1 MKKEKTSYTRIEGK
15 ENIDKLAFRL
25 REHTKRNKNPGHINY
40 KIHHLLHDPFTFVNA
55 YTKISKNRGALT
67 EGYNDEGVMKLF
79 GLETATSIAKKI
91 KNNTY
96 KFKPVKRNWIPKPG
110 KTKKRPIDVPTQSNR
125 IVQEAIR
132 GILEAIYE
140 PEFEKWGKDTKH
152 LSNNYGYRPGKSTW
166 SALQTLKEKSQRCTI
181 AIEGDIV
188 SAYNNVDHDILISIL
203 KKRIKD
209 KKFLN
214 LIKQLLKCG
223 VMDGH
228 QYEHSI
234 IGTPQGGI
242 VSPLLFNI
250 YMFCFDQFVY
260 DEIILPIINAEKG
273 KRGDDANK
281 AYRRARSQTD
291 KSMKELQELKKKL
304 KTQFDPQTKSDLKLA
319 LKDFKRKRS
328 IRNTTPYGNVERLE
342 KKAVYVRYADD
353 WVLTLTCNKNEAEVI
368 KQKIAKYLETH
379 RNMRLDKEKT
389 KITHIVN
396 GYHFLG
402 FEIRKMKAGVKQMF
416 VLQKSAGGKIQRPLK
431 RTTSGQLTIEPHS
444 DRILTRLKQNQFCN
458 NKYEPR
464 AKPGWLVYEEY
475 DIVEKYSQIFRGIY
489 NYYLPCERLTRLN
502 RISYILQYSCGRTL
516 ARKRDTTL
524 KKVMTR
530 YGKNFVINK
539 TIKNTKG
546 TDIIRTAKFLTLT
559 DLRKPQ
565 PNYKPVEEGS
575 DPFRI
580 HQYWRTKMKIYN
592 ECCLCGET
600 KGVVLHHL
608 NSVRNL
614 KETSK
619 KNSHQRIR
627 STIGRIQI
635 PVCHN
640 CHKKITYGQYDD
652 PKRPIKFFNE
662 FLAKL

>member
-223 VMDGH
+223 VMDRH

-234 IGTPQGGI
+234 TGTPRGI

-291 KSMKELQELKKKL
+291 KSMKELQELKKK
-304 KTQFDPQTKSDLKLA
+304 T
-319 LKDFKRKRS
+319 
-328 IRNTTPYGNVERLE
+328 
-342 KKAVYVRYADD
+342 
-353 WVLTLTCNKNEAEVI
+353 
-368 KQKIAKYLETH
+368 
-379 RNMRLDKEKT
+379 
-389 KITHIVN
+389 
-396 GYHFLG
+396 
-402 FEIRKMKAGVKQMF
+402 
-416 VLQKSAGGKIQRPLK
+416 
-431 RTTSGQLTIEPHS
+431 
-444 DRILTRLKQNQFCN
+444 
-458 NKYEPR
+458 
-464 AKPGWLVYEEY
+464 
-475 DIVEKYSQIFRGIY
+475 
-489 NYYLPCERLTRLN
+489 
-502 RISYILQYSCGRTL
+502 
-516 ARKRDTTL
+516 
-524 KKVMTR
+524 
-530 YGKNFVINK
+530 
-539 TIKNTKG
+539 
-546 TDIIRTAKFLTLT
+546 
-559 DLRKPQ
+559 
-565 PNYKPVEEGS
+565 
-575 DPFRI
+575 
-580 HQYWRTKMKIYN
+580 
-592 ECCLCGET
+592 
-600 KGVVLHHL
+600 
-608 NSVRNL
+608 
-614 KETSK
+614 
-619 KNSHQRIR
+619 
-627 STIGRIQI
+627 
-635 PVCHN
+635 
-640 CHKKITYGQYDD
+640 
-652 PKRPIKFFNE
+652 
-662 FLAKL
+662 